1 MTTAEGEEII
11 ALPKREQTL
20 EEMERTKQFALEVF
34 LPLFILSSFVTLKFC
49 HHT

>member
-34 LPLFILSSFVTLKFC
+34 CLFSFFLHLK
-49 HHT
+49 H